1 MGRHIYLRT
10 AAIVVLLLL
19 PPAQASSAGDSGLE
33 IASHK
38 RLEVII
44 EGLPDNSRQAGLTQ
58 DLIRA
63 KVELQLRRNGISPI
77 AKDEYKPGYLY
88 VWVSTVDHA
97 FHVEVQFKR
106 TVTYSSEGRM
116 YETFASV
123 WGESYTGTFAG
134 GSSYILLT
142 LANLLDLFINAYLK
156 ANQE

>member
-1 MGRHIYLRT
+1 MGRHLYLRT

-19 PPAQASSAGDSGLE
+19 PPVQVSHALDSGLE

-38 RLEVII
+38 RLNVVI
-44 EGLPDNSRQAGLTQ
+44 EDLGDDERQAGLTK

-116 YETFASV
+116 YETFTSV

-134 GSSYILLT
+134 GSSYILQQ
-142 LANLLDLFINAYLK
+142 LANLLDLFINDYLK